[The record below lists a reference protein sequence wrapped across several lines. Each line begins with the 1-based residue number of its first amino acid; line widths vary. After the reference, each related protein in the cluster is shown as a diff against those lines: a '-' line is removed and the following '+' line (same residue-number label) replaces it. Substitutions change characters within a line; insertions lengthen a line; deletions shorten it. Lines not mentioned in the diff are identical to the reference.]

1 MVGAAEMR
9 WLAIIW
15 LSASSVCAQISED
28 ELSKISKA
36 EIVLTVRHLR
46 ALTADAIASADRAI
60 ASEARVQASLTDATD
75 ALMHSQSQ
83 LMKVDQDIRNL
94 QAQAQEQTRIA
105 VGAKA
110 DAVKAQR
117 LADRRG
123 NLLGWLGAGLLC
135 IVCLK
140 LTSILPPPYGF
151 LLPVAAIPAGYWLAR
166 LFL

>member
-1 MVGAAEMR
+1 MK
-9 WLAIIW
+9 WLAIIC
-15 LSASSVCAQISED
+15 LSASSVCAQISDE
-28 ELSKISKA
+28 ELSKITKE
-36 EIVLTVRHLR
+36 EIVLTIKHLR

-60 ASEARVQASLTDATD
+60 ASEARVQASLTDATSS
-75 ALMHSQSQ
+75 LVHSQNQ
-83 LMKVDQDIRNL
+83 LLKVDQDIRNL
-94 QAQAQEQTRIA
+94 QAEAEEQTRIA

-110 DAVKAQR
+110 DAAKAQR
-117 LADRRG
+117 LADHRG

-166 LFL
+166 LLL

>member
-1 MVGAAEMR
+1 MR

-83 LMKVDQDIRNL
+83 LMKVDQDIHSL

-110 DAVKAQR
+110 DALKAQR
-117 LADRRG
+117 SADRRG

>member
-1 MVGAAEMR
+1 MR

-15 LSASSVCAQISED
+15 LSASSVCAQIIED

>member
-1 MVGAAEMR
+1 MR
-9 WLAIIW
+9 WLVIIL
-15 LSASSVCAQISED
+15 LSASSVCAQITDD
-28 ELSKISKA
+28 ELSKISKE
-36 EIVLTVRHLR
+36 EIVLTIKHLR

-60 ASEARVQASLTDATD
+60 ASEARVQASLTSATD
-75 ALMHSQSQ
+75 ALMHSQNH
-83 LMKVDQDIRNL
+83 LLKVDQDIRNL
-94 QAQAQEQTRIA
+94 QAQTEEQTRIA

-117 LADRRG
+117 LADHRG

-135 IVCLK
+135 MLCLR

-166 LFL
+166 LLL

>member
-1 MVGAAEMR
+1 MK

-15 LSASSVCAQISED
+15 LSASSVWAQISDD
-28 ELSKISKA
+28 ELSKISKE
-36 EIVLTVRHLR
+36 EIVLTVKHLR
-46 ALTADAIASADRAI
+46 ALTADAIASSDRAI

-75 ALMHSQSQ
+75 ALMQSQ
-83 LMKVDQDIRNL
+83 NHLLKVDQDIRNL
-94 QAQAQEQTRIA
+94 QAQTEEQTRIA

-110 DAVKAQR
+110 DALKAQR
-117 LADRRG
+117 LADHRG

-140 LTSILPPPYGF
+140 FTSILPPPYGF

-166 LFL
+166 LLL

>member
-1 MVGAAEMR
+1 MR
-9 WLAIIW
+9 WLVIIW
-15 LSASSVCAQISED
+15 LSASSVCAQISDD

-83 LMKVDQDIRNL
+83 LMKVDQDILNL

-110 DAVKAQR
+110 DAVKAQT

-135 IVCLK
+135 VVCLK

-166 LFL
+166 LLL